1 MERCTPLAIVNAQ
14 LVNEGECYN
23 GAVLID
29 STGRI
34 AQVIRGGA
42 PVPTSGYRVMDA
54 GGAYLFPGVIDTH
67 VHFREPG
74 LTQKGDIH
82 TESAAAVAGGVTSFL
97 DMPNTK
103 PPATDRATLQEKK
116 RLANGRAY
124 ANYGFYL
131 GASTDNL
138 EEIKRVDSREIPAV
152 KLFMGSST
160 GSLQVTDPAVLE
172 QIFAQSPLPI
182 AVHCE
187 TDAIIAKNLAEAKAK
202 WGDEIPFTEHVAIR
216 CSQGCLQSTRLAIG
230 LALTHNAHLHI
241 LHISSKEEVEE
252 LQRLANTDA
261 AGHVT
266 AETCL
271 NYLWFCNDD
280 LSRLTWQLKCN
291 PAIKYKEDRQALRT
305 ALRQGVFSTIGT
317 DHAPHLEVEKKQNY
331 ALSPS
336 GIPSIQYAFVG
347 LLEVAEQENIPL
359 PRVVE
364 LTGSCGKGGKSL
376 QRGVVAHLRALRL
389 VALPRRK
396 FPQPRENYHSR
407 GDSRVPAGSSIRKT
421 LRAAPY
427 IPFNLLALCR
437 YALCQIRE
445 SNPGSRG
452 VAPLPVG
459 PEGL

>member
-14 LVNEGECYN
+14 LVNEGECYG
-23 GAVLID
+23 GAVLVD
-29 STGRI
+29 SEGRI

-103 PPATDRATLQEKK
+103 PPTTDIAALQEKK
-116 RLANGRAY
+116 RLAQGRAY

-131 GASTDNL
+131 GASTGNL
-138 EEIKRVDSREIPAV
+138 EAIQRVDSREVPAI

-160 GSLQVTDPAVLE
+160 GSLQVTDSAALE

-202 WGDEIPFTEHVAIR
+202 WGDEIPFTEHAAIR
-216 CSQGCLQSTRLAIG
+216 CSAGCLQSTRLAIG
-230 LALTHNAHLHI
+230 LALSHKAHLHI
-241 LHISSKEEVEE
+241 LHISTKEEVEE
-252 LQRLANTDA
+252 LQRLATTGA
-261 AGHVT
+261 AGLVT

-271 NYLWFCNDD
+271 HYLWFCNDD

-317 DHAPHLEVEKKQNY
+317 DHAPHLEMEKKQNY

-364 LTGSCGKGGKSL
+364 LTAHTPARL
-376 QRGVVAHLRALRL
+376 FRIEERGYLREGYIADLVL
-389 VALPRRK
+389 VAREAKAYSVGSLPIYGRCGWSPYQGESFHYCVK
-396 FPQPRENYHSR
+396 TTIVGGIPVYQQGALSENPCGQPLTFHS
-407 GDSRVPAGSSIRKT
+407 
-421 LRAAPY
+421 LY
-427 IPFNLLALCR
+427 
-437 YALCQIRE
+437 
-445 SNPGSRG
+445 
-452 VAPLPVG
+452 
-459 PEGL
+459 